1 MDIFSVLTLLGG
13 LAFFLYGMNVLS
25 TGLERMAG
33 GKLEGILKKMTSN
46 RFKSLALGAII
57 TAVIQSSSA
66 MTVMLVGLV
75 NSGIMTIRQ
84 SIGVIMG
91 SNIGTT
97 ITAWFLSLVQL
108 ESNSVFTKMLKPE
121 NFSLVF
127 AFVGILLIMMSK
139 SSKKKDIGSIMV
151 GFAILMYGMKQ
162 MGDAVK
168 PLAEVPEFTN
178 LLTAFNNPILGV
190 VVGALITAAI
200 QSSSAS
206 VGILQALSLT
216 GGITYGMAF
225 PIIMGQNIGTCVT
238 ALISSIGVGRNAKKV
253 SVVHVSF
260 NVIGTV
266 VCLCLYGI
274 ANLLF
279 DIAIVNSPIDAAG
292 IAVVHSLF
300 NIFTTFM
307 LLPFIGLLENIA
319 NFVLKDNGEKDK
331 VKTNEL
337 LDSRLLATPSVAIME
352 CDALTTKMS
361 VTAKE
366 TLLLA
371 IDSLKKYRESDAEKI
386 IEMEDIL
393 DRYEDKLGTYL
404 VQLSSKKLS
413 EEDSKKVSKML
424 HSIGDFE
431 RLGDHAV
438 NILKTAK
445 ELHDKQL
452 SFSEA
457 AEKELA
463 ILVSALKD
471 ILVQTTA
478 AYESNDTVAATDI
491 EPLEQVIDK
500 LVDLV
505 KARHIKRLQG
515 GSCSIEMGFILSDL
529 LNNFERVSDHC
540 SNIAVSIIE
549 IEHNAF
555 DTHKY
560 LSGVKHNDEKFK
572 ESFARYSKKYVI

>member
-25 TGLERMAG
+25 SGLERMAG

-46 RFKSLALGAII
+46 RFKSLALGALI

-97 ITAWFLSLVQL
+97 ITAWLLSLVEL

-121 NFSLVF
+121 NFSLIF
-127 AFVGILLIMMSK
+127 AFVGILMIMMAK
-139 SSKKKDIGSIMV
+139 SNKKKDIGSILV

-168 PLAEVPEFTN
+168 PLADVPEFAN

-190 VVGALITAAI
+190 IVGALITAAI

-253 SVVHVSF
+253 AVVHVSF
-260 NVIGTV
+260 NVIGTI

-279 DIAIVNSPIDAAG
+279 DIAIVGMPIDASG

-300 NIFTTFM
+300 NIFTTLL
-307 LLPFIGLLENIA
+307 LLPFTSLLEKIA
-319 NFVLKDNGEKDK
+319 NFVLKDKGEQDK
-331 VKTNEL
+331 VKTNDL
-337 LDSRLLATPSVAIME
+337 LDSRLLATPSVAILE
-352 CDALTTKMS
+352 CDALTTKMAL
-361 VTAKE
+361 TAKE

-371 IDSLKKYRESDAEKI
+371 IENLKKYKESDAEKI
-386 IEMEDIL
+386 IEMEDVL
-393 DRYEDKLGTYL
+393 DRYEDELGTYL

-413 EEDSKKVSKML
+413 EEDSKRVSKML

-438 NILKTAK
+438 NILKTAE
-445 ELHDKQL
+445 ELHEKQL
-452 SFSEA
+452 SFSAA
-457 AEKELA
+457 AEKELSVLIA
-463 ILVSALKD
+463 ALKE
-471 ILVQTTA
+471 ILLHTTSAYENNDATA
-478 AYESNDTVAATDI
+478 ATEI

-500 LVDLV
+500 LVDIV
-505 KARHIKRLQG
+505 KARHIARLQNG
-515 GSCSIEMGFILSDL
+515 NCSIEMGFILSDL
-529 LNNFERVSDHC
+529 LGDFERVSDHC

-560 LSGVKHNDEKFK
+560 LSGVKRNSEEFR
-572 ESFARYSKKYVI
+572 ESYAKYSQKYAI